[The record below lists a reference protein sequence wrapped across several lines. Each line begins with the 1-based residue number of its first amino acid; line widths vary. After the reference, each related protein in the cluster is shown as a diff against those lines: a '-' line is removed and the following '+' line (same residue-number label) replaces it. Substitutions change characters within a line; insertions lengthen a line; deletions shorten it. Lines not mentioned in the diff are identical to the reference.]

1 MKKLLLVLLFV
12 PLVSCSQE
20 FDLEKYAKILDSELR
35 GKDIGDGII
44 VKKIFSANNTLF
56 YTYLIPNDISQ
67 FVTKSDL
74 IKSYENLGLTKDYKK
89 MGFDIEY
96 IWFNRSGM
104 AIKRIFILN
113 SEL

>member
-1 MKKLLLVLLFV
+1 MRKLLLILLFA
-12 PLVSCSQE
+12 PLVNCSQE
-20 FDLEKYAKILDSELR
+20 FDLEKFSKILDSELR
-35 GKDIGDGII
+35 GKDVGNGII

-56 YTYLIPNDISQ
+56 YTYLVPNDINQ

-74 IKSYENLGLTKDYKK
+74 IKSYANLGLTKDYKK
-89 MGFDIEY
+89 MGCDIEY